1 MTFVFI
7 GTVAIN
13 ILYFGFQA
21 GLGLAEVS
29 IVNKKQKE
37 RDE

>member
-1 MTFVFI
+1 MTCVFI

-13 ILYFGFQA
+13 ILYFGFKA
-21 GLGLAEVS
+21 GLGLAVVS
-29 IVNKKQKE
+29 IENKKQKE